1 MGEVYRA
8 HDSHLKRDVAI
19 KIMAKHVA
27 SDPEMRAR
35 FESEA
40 RAVAALSHPSIL
52 SIFELAIVDGVPFA
66 VMELLEGESLRARL
80 ENGRVP
86 WREAVEIAAS
96 VAEGLA
102 AAHVKG
108 IIHRDLKPENLF
120 LTKSGGVKILDFGL
134 ALHKMPMKVGSSDST
149 FLQTSP
155 GVVLGTFGYMSP

>member
-1 MGEVYRA
+1 MPLTQGLKLAQYEVIAPLGAGGMGEVYRA

-52 SIFELAIVDGVPFA
+52 SIFDLAIVDGVPFA

-80 ENGRVP
+80 ENGRMP
-86 WREAVEIAAS
+86 GARQWKSPPRWPKDSPRRTSRESSIA
-96 VAEGLA
+96 
-102 AAHVKG
+102 
-108 IIHRDLKPENLF
+108 I
-120 LTKSGGVKILDFGL
+120 
-134 ALHKMPMKVGSSDST
+134 
-149 FLQTSP
+149 
-155 GVVLGTFGYMSP
+155 